1 MTSKLP
7 PELLQLFTPRPPLK
21 YVKPT
26 DCPPDQHPA
35 PKVTGIG
42 AYLTE
47 LLAAPPGE
55 PVETPQ
61 QRKERQKAERA
72 LQARDNVMRGI
83 STWDPSLNLQAT
95 EDPYKTIIVA
105 RLHYDVT
112 EKDIREKFEAYGDI
126 VSIKMV
132 KDMEGNFR
140 GYAFIEYAH
149 ESDMREAF
157 RSADGTRILG
167 RRIVV
172 DVERGR
178 TVKGWLPRK
187 FGGGLGGT
195 RIGSKEQNQQQPAET
210 GAMATAEWLPTADIV
225 GMSAVGAELERRIAQ
240 TDALIV
246 AAETM
251 TGNMGVIVVGII
263 IMIETATMTEVIA
276 MTGMGIGIGAAH
288 RRGPYG
294 VIARMIAMVQAAH
307 GILASGGEDKASP
320 DPAEDKTKYSDTK
333 PVATSGVKVQ
343 RYFPGKG
350 PQDGGIEDL
359 SASESEGEHEPT
371 GTLGTQSIAIAK
383 LADTLITGGS
393 TDTESESESDSAKR
407 LLQARL
413 RARQQAA
420 NASSSDSDSDND
432 QERAQTNRRE
442 QAALRRQQA
451 VSEDELSANGT
462 ASSSGSG
469 SDSEDSVSED
479 DYAAPIMLK
488 PMFVPK
494 SQRIAPTNAVSTRD
508 GVEASTD
515 SLKHAH
521 REESVRMAAAE
532 AHRARNEV
540 EIPDRDESMVDDSDD
555 IDVSAEYEA
564 WKLREL
570 LRIKRD
576 KEEQEEADREEAE
589 RDRVRNMTEEERIA
603 AGNERARAAREEKA
617 KLRMEQADEQRATR
631 DAPNTDDQ
639 LTRDML
645 EYAKKRDKPRA
656 SNSKWRGYQNED
668 TTGSRSL
675 WSERRPRHGDRSLD
689 K

>member
-1 MTSKLP
+1 MQRSKR
-7 PELLQLFTPRPPLK
+7 T
-21 YVKPT
+21 KP
-26 DCPPDQHPA
+26 
-35 PKVTGIG
+35 V
-42 AYLTE
+42 
-47 LLAAPPGE
+47 
-55 PVETPQ
+55 
-61 QRKERQKAERA
+61 
-72 LQARDNVMRGI
+72 
-83 STWDPSLNLQAT
+83 
-95 EDPYKTIIVA
+95 
-105 RLHYDVT
+105 
-112 EKDIREKFEAYGDI
+112 
-126 VSIKMV
+126 
-132 KDMEGNFR
+132 
-140 GYAFIEYAH
+140 
-149 ESDMREAF
+149 
-157 RSADGTRILG
+157 
-167 RRIVV
+167 
-172 DVERGR
+172 
-178 TVKGWLPRK
+178 
-187 FGGGLGGT
+187 
-195 RIGSKEQNQQQPAET
+195 
-210 GAMATAEWLPTADIV
+210 
-225 GMSAVGAELERRIAQ
+225 
-240 TDALIV
+240 
-246 AAETM
+246 
-251 TGNMGVIVVGII
+251 
-263 IMIETATMTEVIA
+263 
-276 MTGMGIGIGAAH
+276 
-288 RRGPYG
+288 
-294 VIARMIAMVQAAH
+294 
-307 GILASGGEDKASP
+307 
-320 DPAEDKTKYSDTK
+320 TK

-350 PQDGGIEDL
+350 PQHGGIEDL

-371 GTLGTQSIAIAK
+371 GALGTQSIAIAK
-383 LADTLITGGS
+383 LADTHITGGS

-494 SQRIAPTNAVSTRD
+494 SQRIAPTNAVSTRNS
-508 GVEASTD
+508 VEASTD
-515 SLKHAH
+515 SQKHAH

-540 EIPDRDESMVDDSDD
+540 EIPDRDEAMVDDSDD

-675 WSERRPRHGDRSLD
+675 WSERLPRHGDRSLD